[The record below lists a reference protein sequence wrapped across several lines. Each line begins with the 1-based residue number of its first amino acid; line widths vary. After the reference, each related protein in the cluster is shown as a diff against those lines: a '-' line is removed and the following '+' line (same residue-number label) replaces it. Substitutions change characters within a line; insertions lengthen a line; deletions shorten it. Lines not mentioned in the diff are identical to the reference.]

1 MSLAARVVNGLVR
14 QCTDVLCRVD
24 APDLGHVPSRGPLIV
39 VANHINFIEIP
50 VLYTRLLPRPMT
62 SLAKSETWDNPFLGR
77 LFDLWQ
83 VIPLERDSADRAA
96 LSAALDY
103 LDKGYILAVAPEG
116 TRSGD
121 GRLQRGNPG
130 VTFLALHSNAP
141 ILPIVYYGSELLWS
155 KLRRLR
161 RTDFHIRVGQPFFLD
176 LGNARPSRRTR
187 SLMTDEIMYQ
197 MAALLPPQ
205 YRGAYATLEQATE
218 SHLRFPPGSRSNL
231 LLTKDQY

>member
-24 APDLGHVPSRGPLIV
+24 APDLDRVPSRGPLIV

-62 SLAKSETWDNPFLGR
+62 SLAKSETWDNPFLGW
-77 LFDLWQ
+77 LFDLWR

-141 ILPIVYYGSELLWS
+141 ILPIVYYGSERLRDN
-155 KLRRLR
+155 LRRLR

-176 LGNARPSRRTR
+176 TGGARPSRRTR
-187 SLMTDEIMYQ
+187 GLMTDEIMYQ
-197 MAALLPPQ
+197 MAALLPPH

-218 SHLRFPPGSRSNL
+218 SHLRFPPDSSSNL
-231 LLTKDQY
+231 LPTQGRY